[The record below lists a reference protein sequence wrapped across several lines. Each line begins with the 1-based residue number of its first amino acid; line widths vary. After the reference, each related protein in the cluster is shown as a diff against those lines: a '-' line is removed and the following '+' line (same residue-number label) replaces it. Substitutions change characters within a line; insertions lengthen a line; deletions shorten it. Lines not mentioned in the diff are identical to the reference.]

1 MSATTPSLKMRMVG
15 MARISYLLAISLLL
29 STLTLQ
35 ILTESLSSMASSS
48 SMGAIAL
55 QGPHQGAQ
63 KSTMTGTEPSVT
75 VDSKLELSSSVILS
89 DIISWFGWLVELEY
103 YRNGMT
109 SCASKTVKAMATAA
123 AIASTMIA
131 PTFRSLSSSIE
142 IDESTTGELAGFV
155 TAGLGAIDTLI
166 GAGIAS
172 AGGSVGFART
182 TRGLFGLL
190 SADPSGKVVVLDE
203 SSGFEASADPTCSES
218 GAGVLLAESSI
229 LEVDPRVSDSFLF

>member
-1 MSATTPSLKMRMVG
+1 
-15 MARISYLLAISLLL
+15 
-29 STLTLQ
+29 
-35 ILTESLSSMASSS
+35 
-48 SMGAIAL
+48 MGAIAL

-131 PTFRSLSSSIE
+131 PTFRSPSPSIE

-155 TAGLGAIDTLI
+155 TAGLGAMDILI

-182 TRGLFGLL
+182 TGGLLGLL
-190 SADPSGKVVVLDE
+190 SADPSGKAVVLDE
-203 SSGFEASADPTCSES
+203 SSGFEASEASICSES
-218 GAGVLLAESSI
+218 GAGVQLADSSI
-229 LEVDPRVSDSFLF
+229 LGDDVRVSDSFLF